1 MQDQEIRHQ
10 PSCEDELNIGLL
22 TVAANGGRA
31 LVYGSGKR
39 GIQRPFYHWL
49 LGG

>member
-22 TVAANGGRA
+22 RQGVADKP
-31 LVYGSGKR
+31 SM
-39 GIQRPFYHWL
+39 
-49 LGG
+49 